1 MTTNQVASTFADP
14 SVKRVD
20 GDKPVILPGEDDVGT
35 VRTWSLPPG
44 TGQPLMDVKARFLG
58 VGTSYTPQ
66 HRHDVVEREFA
77 RRDERCR
84 ACRWFEPRI
93 FREVDGA
100 RRYLVHRIGMS
111 IVPTEVPYASHEWV
125 NGAFEVVEVLTTRRA
140 GSRPYLTH
148 PAARV
153 LAQAA
158 DYDNELHNAY
168 VNRAVA

>member
-20 GDKPVILPGEDDVGT
+20 GDKPVILPGE
-35 VRTWSLPPG
+35 
-44 TGQPLMDVKARFLG
+44 
-58 VGTSYTPQ
+58 
-66 HRHDVVEREFA
+66 
-77 RRDERCR
+77 